1 MRVIRHAIDRDQFLV
16 SPSDNSTDV
25 FLYLLF
31 ALGADYACA
40 RRNCEDDMDID
51 LRVGVRHSGGIA
63 CRS

>member
-1 MRVIRHAIDRDQFLV
+1 
-16 SPSDNSTDV
+16 
-25 FLYLLF
+25 LLF